1 MGGAAL
7 VVDVHPVGV
16 GVDHISAEL
25 GEAVEQTGGSGVGG
39 AVGAVHQD
47 TQSGQVTG
55 DGALQMVDVVQG
67 GLLRH
72 IAHLADLR
80 SRLAGHVVVG
90 KEDDVLDL
98 LLQLVGQL
106 EALAVE
112 NFDPVVLK
120 GVVAG
125 RDDDAGVRL
134 LVHRHPGHPRGGQ
147 SAQVQHIGSGGA
159 QSRDQRALQQVSGDP
174 GVLAD
179 GDQGLL
185 PRLLAAGQHLSRSQS
200 HLICQIC
207 VQASVD
213 HAADAVR
220 SKQFSH
226 NCNTSFFSVLF
237 LARKRTKKN
246 FDTKLCFAFVDQKPL
261 MKGHATELPS
271 QQAAGPDRKRSILK

>member
-1 MGGAAL
+1 MGGTAL

-16 GVDHISAEL
+16 GVDHVGAEL
-25 GEAVEQTGGSGVGG
+25 GEAVEQAGGGGVGS

-47 TQSGQVTG
+47 AQSGQVAG
-55 DGALQMVDVVQG
+55 DGGLQMVDVVQG

-112 NFDPVVLK
+112 DLDAVVLK

-125 RDDDAGVRL
+125 GDDDAGVRL

-147 SAQVQHIGSGGA
+147 GAQIQHIGPGGA
-159 QSRDQRALQQVSGDP
+159 QSRDQGALQQVAGDP

-185 PRLLAAGQHLSRSQS
+185 PRLFAAGQHLSRSQS
-200 HLICQIC
+200 HLIGQIRI
-207 VQASVD
+207 QAGVD

-226 NCNTSFFSVLF
+226 NCNTSFF
-237 LARKRTKKN
+237 
-246 FDTKLCFAFVDQKPL
+246 LCSF
-261 MKGHATELPS
+261 S
-271 QQAAGPDRKRSILK
+271 